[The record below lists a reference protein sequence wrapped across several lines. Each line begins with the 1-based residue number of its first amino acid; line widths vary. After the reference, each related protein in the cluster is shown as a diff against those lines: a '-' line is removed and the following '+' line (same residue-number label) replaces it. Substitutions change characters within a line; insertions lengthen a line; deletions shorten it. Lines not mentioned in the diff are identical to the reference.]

1 MMCEPNKSFPRLCNT
16 IHPSAGRSVNLL
28 DHRDALRLVGVR
40 LAGERVGVDS
50 HAQAHERLVN
60 ALYVLGV
67 RVHASWRS
75 VVVEWWC
82 ECVKWWSGEV
92 V

>member
-50 HAQAHERLVN
+50 HAHDL
-60 ALYVLGV
+60 LDI
-67 RVHASWRS
+67 ASHYPRS
-75 VVVEWWC
+75 
-82 ECVKWWSGEV
+82 
-92 V
+92 